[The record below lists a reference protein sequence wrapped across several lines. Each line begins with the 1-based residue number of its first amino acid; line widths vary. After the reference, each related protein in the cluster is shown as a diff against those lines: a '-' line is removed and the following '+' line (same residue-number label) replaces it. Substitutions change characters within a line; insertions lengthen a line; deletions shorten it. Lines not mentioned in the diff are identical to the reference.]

1 MEFDSLGPGGQMD
14 PSLWL
19 SAPFDQ
25 EAATPTGSQSKDK
38 KGHCGGTLTAHGSEL
53 PSMGLSL
60 FVLEKET
67 PTHLLNQSV
76 KRQFFLVFFYELK
89 IY

>member
-1 MEFDSLGPGGQMD
+1 MEFDNLEPGGQMG

-19 SAPFDQ
+19 SALFDQ
-25 EAATPTGSQSKDK
+25 EAVTPTGSQSKDK
-38 KGHCGGTLTAHGSEL
+38 KGHCGGTLTAHGSEP

-67 PTHLLNQSV
+67 PTHSLNQSV
-76 KRQFFLVFFYELK
+76 KRQFFLVFIHEFK